1 MMVVVVVVMMVV
13 VHHLRV
19 GGSNARDGNGDG
31 QGNNG
36 KYLLHGRFPLER
48 LSKDSTFSG

>member
-1 MMVVVVVVMMVV
+1 MM

-36 KYLLHGRFPLER
+36 EYLLHSRFPLER
-48 LSKDSTFSG
+48 LSKTAPSQARGSILNGG